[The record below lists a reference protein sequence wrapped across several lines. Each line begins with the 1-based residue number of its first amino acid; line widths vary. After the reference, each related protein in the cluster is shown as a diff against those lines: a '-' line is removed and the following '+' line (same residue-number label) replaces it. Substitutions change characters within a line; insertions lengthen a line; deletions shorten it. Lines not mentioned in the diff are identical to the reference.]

1 MTWPTKKQWQKQTQ
15 TQRQWHRH
23 WQRKFWWLRT
33 WIHDNLCFLI
43 IKSDTGQHSQ
53 FLRSF
58 SHLTQVLLI
67 IVSSSSRVT
76 GRSTT
81 GRTKICFMWLSR
93 SSSLFFSCWSK
104 ASLSMLSLVLA
115 GVRTTGG
122 GQQQVKRVFA
132 RKGKSYKNICT
143 IREAPLSQNRWISKG
158 GEGGVVFCLQK
169 KLPLIAS
176 QAALEVMRVT

>member
-23 WQRKFWWLRT
+23 WQRQFWWLRT